1 MLIADSAIEVVA
13 RDGVRALTHRA
24 VDSEAGLPSGSTSYY
39 CRTRAQLVALTV
51 ERVTSLLRGFVE
63 VSGIQELA
71 SNKADDVLDVLSR
84 MIEAL
89 LADYRGELAARSAL
103 IIELTGRE
111 DTTDLVSTPRSTPPG
126 CATPPS
132 PRWICSSSTRACC
145 GSAPSAAS
153 PVSRSTAHT
162 IPNSS
167 ALPSPATSTAARAT
181 CSACAASQAPPAP
194 LHHPEPPTP

>member
-111 DTTDLVSTPRSTPPG
+111 DTTDLVSALLDPSDLHTALD
-126 CATPPS
+126 ATGMRDPAVAAMDLLVVYEGLLWERTVGRLSGQPVD
-132 PRWICSSSTRACC
+132 RAHD
-145 GSAPSAAS
+145 SELLSAA
-153 PVSRSTAHT
+153 
-162 IPNSS
+162 
-167 ALPSPATSTAARAT
+167 LARHEHRG
-181 CSACAASQAPPAP
+181 PRN
-194 LHHPEPPTP
+194 LFGLRR

>member
-111 DTTDLVSTPRSTPPG
+111 DTTDLVSALLDPSDLHTALD
-126 CATPPS
+126 ATGMRDPAVAAMDLLVVYEGLLWERTVGRLAGQPVD
-132 PRWICSSSTRACC
+132 RAHD
-145 GSAPSAAS
+145 SELL
-153 PVSRSTAHT
+153 STA
-162 IPNSS
+162 
-167 ALPSPATSTAARAT
+167 LARHEHRG
-181 CSACAASQAPPAP
+181 PRN
-194 LHHPEPPTP
+194 LFGIRR

>member
-111 DTTDLVSTPRSTPPG
+111 DTTDLVSALLDPSDLHTALD
-126 CATPPS
+126 ATGMRDPAAAPMDLLVVYEGLLWERTVGRLAGQ
-132 PRWICSSSTRACC
+132 PVDRAHD
-145 GSAPSAAS
+145 SELLSAA
-153 PVSRSTAHT
+153 
-162 IPNSS
+162 
-167 ALPSPATSTAARAT
+167 LARHEHRG
-181 CSACAASQAPPAP
+181 PRN
-194 LHHPEPPTP
+194 LFGIRR